1 MCLAIPMEVIEID
14 GQKARV
20 GLGGVVRDI
29 RLDILDERPEIGDY
43 VIVHAGFAL
52 HRIDPED
59 ARITLQLWKEMGAID
74 EVPE

>member
-1 MCLAIPMEVIEID
+1 MEVIEID
-14 GQKARV
+14 GQNARV

-43 VIVHAGFAL
+43 VIVHAG
-52 HRIDPED
+52 
-59 ARITLQLWKEMGAID
+59 RITLQLWKEMGAID

>member
-1 MCLAIPMEVIEID
+1 MEVIEID
-14 GQKARV
+14 GQNARV

>member
-1 MCLAIPMEVIEID
+1 MCLAVPMEVIEID
-14 GQKARV
+14 GQNARV